1 MSEPAEQPPH
11 PPRPRTPGP
20 NPLGGR
26 VQRGA
31 NLAKLSAS
39 TGAGF
44 LASRM
49 RGLRDGDLADQH
61 FHAATAEKMLELFGT
76 MKGAAMKVGQIA
88 SFVDLDLPPE
98 AQAAYHEVLA
108 ELQDAAPAVD
118 TAQIVELMTEDFG
131 ATPEEVFATWDPVP
145 IASASIGQVHRATL
159 HDGTQVVTKVQY
171 PGVAEAIE
179 SDLSNIEAF
188 APLAKVIS
196 PNLQIRP
203 LMEEMRL
210 RLIDEVD
217 YQREAQYQHAFHE
230 RYEGHPFI
238 RIPRVYHDYCR
249 PRVLTTEFCTGDGF
263 ELMLEHS
270 TEADRRR
277 YGEILYRFI
286 FGSINR
292 FRLFNADPHPG
303 NYLFPGDGTV
313 VFLDFGSTKLFPSK
327 VRDDIR
333 TQLRTII
340 DDDAERLLT
349 VLEGA
354 GFMPPGHRTDA
365 RRLMEW
371 FRIFNEPLLADREW
385 TYTSEFARRVISS
398 TTDPRSGPIDLL
410 RKLNL
415 PPDYLL
421 LNRIQWGVNSILG
434 RLEAR
439 ANWHRIVK
447 EFWGDLPPST
457 ALGEEE
463 ADCIATSPYRA

>member
-1 MSEPAEQPPH
+1 M
-11 PPRPRTPGP
+11 
-20 NPLGGR
+20 
-26 VQRGA
+26 QRGA
-31 NLAKLSAS
+31 SIAKLSAS

-44 LASRM
+44 LASRVK
-49 RGLRDGDLADQH
+49 GLRDGDLADQR
-61 FHAATAEKMLELFGT
+61 FHTATAEKMLELLGT

-98 AQAAYHEVLA
+98 AQAAYHDVLA
-108 ELQDAAPAVD
+108 ELRDAAPAVE
-118 TAQIVELMTEDFG
+118 TAQIVELMTEEFG
-131 ATPEEVFATWDPVP
+131 APPEEVFATWDPAP

-159 HDGTQVVTKVQY
+159 ADGTEVVTKVQY

-179 SDLSNIEAF
+179 SDLANLEAF

-196 PNLQIRP
+196 PNLQVRP
-203 LMEEMRL
+203 LMEEMRT
-210 RLIDEVD
+210 RLVDELD

-238 RIPRVYHDYCR
+238 RIPRVHHDYCR
-249 PRVLTTEFCTGDGF
+249 PRVLTTEYCVGAGF
-263 ELMLEHS
+263 DTMVAQS
-270 TEADRRR
+270 TEAERQR

-286 FGSINR
+286 FGSLNR

-327 VRDDIR
+327 VRDQIR
-333 TQLRTII
+333 AQLPTII
-340 DDDAERLLT
+340 AGDEQRLLAT
-349 VLEGA
+349 LEDA

-365 RRLMEW
+365 HRLMEW
-371 FRIFNEPLLADREW
+371 FRTFNEPLLEDREW
-385 TYTSEFARRVISS
+385 TYTSEFARTVIRS
-398 TTDPRSGPIDLL
+398 TTDPRFGPIDLL

-434 RLEAR
+434 RLEVR
-439 ANWHRIVK
+439 ANWHGIMK
-447 EFWGDLPPST
+447 EFWGERPPAT
-457 ALGEEE
+457 ELGEEE
-463 ADCIATSPYRA
+463 APFIETSPFLA